1 MKWAWI
7 PALLIGFAA
16 GYVAFEW
23 TEEPKPTAS
32 TRETPASTGSAD
44 ADDPSPDVDLRELD
58 RLRREIARANARA
71 DDLARQLEQSQS
83 EPVAAVE
90 PASAGTLIELERARG
105 SFDQLLARGDLEG
118 LWLLG
123 ADLMAQG
130 EPGYQKLH
138 ELMALFEAEMENP
151 ESPLRALVRE
161 EGLVAG
167 RFFRALTDHH
177 EELLRYGLYLRNQNP
192 DQLPEIAI
200 QLRREMVDDVGPA
213 LLGYYQG
220 DDVELLNGYVDW
232 VRDTD
237 PNFSSDEVI
246 NTLAQIPTEE
256 ATTALIDYV
265 ERSSSR
271 LDDAV
276 RALAWQRNPRA
287 IPVLENLRRQTE
299 DPRMLQLIDIALR
312 TLR

>member
-7 PALLIGFAA
+7 PALLIGFAV

-23 TEEPKPTAS
+23 TEEPTQPAVSRESGIDTAS
-32 TRETPASTGSAD
+32 D
-44 ADDPSPDVDLRELD
+44 APDDSSPDVDRRELD
-58 RLRREIARANARA
+58 RLRQE
-71 DDLARQLEQSQS
+71 LARVNAHAADLERRLEQSQS

-90 PASAGTLIELERARG
+90 PASAGTFIELERARG

-118 LWLLG
+118 LWLLA
-123 ADLMAQG
+123 ADLLAQG

-138 ELMALFEAEMENP
+138 ELMALFEQEMENP
-151 ESPLRALVRE
+151 ESPLRALVRD
-161 EGLVAG
+161 EGLIAG

-177 EELLRYGLYLRNQNP
+177 DELLRYGLYLRSQNP
-192 DQLPEIAI
+192 DQLPEIAS

-232 VRDTD
+232 LRDTD

-246 NTLAQIPTEE
+246 SALAQIPTEE
-256 ATTALIDYV
+256 ATSALIDYV

-276 RALAWQRNPRA
+276 RALAWQRSPRA

-299 DPRMLQLIDIALR
+299 DPRMLQLIDIALS